1 MPDLGTLTA
10 PTQTALHD
18 YLTADPDSPAEAAA
32 WRAYQVALDHEV
44 IESVPAFAVAS
55 A

>member
-18 YLTADPDSPAEAAA
+18 YLAADPDSPAEAEA
-32 WRAYQVALDHEV
+32 WQAYQISLDHDAVE
-44 IESVPAFAVAS
+44 IVPAFAVAS

>member
-18 YLTADPDSPAEAAA
+18 YLAAAPDSPAEAAA
-32 WRAYQVALDHEV
+32 WHAYQVALDHDAVEV
-44 IESVPAFAVAS
+44 SPVFALAS